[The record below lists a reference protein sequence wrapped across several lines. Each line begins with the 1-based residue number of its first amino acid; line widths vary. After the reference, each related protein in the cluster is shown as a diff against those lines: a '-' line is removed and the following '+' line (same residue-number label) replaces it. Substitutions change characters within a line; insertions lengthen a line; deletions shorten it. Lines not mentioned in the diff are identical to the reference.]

1 MRVLFVCSG
10 NRTGSPG
17 VIVQA
22 QGKSLTKTGL
32 SVKYYVIKGTG
43 LKGYLI
49 NIIKLKR
56 YLKKNR
62 FDVIHAHYAF
72 TGVVAAAAK
81 SREKL
86 VVSLMGS
93 DVLAGKVQL
102 YIASFFSRYVWNTT
116 IVKTEGLSRTIK
128 NKKVKIIPNGVDLD
142 AFKPGDQ
149 TECKL
154 KLGFAVDK
162 KQVLF
167 LADISRYSKDFPL
180 AQSAFNLLEQQV
192 KNCEFKVVSGIKHDL
207 VPLYL
212 NAADVLLCTSRYEG
226 SPNTIKEA
234 MACNCPVVSTDVGD
248 VRWLFEGCAGYFVTG
263 RKTDEIALK
272 LSEAILNRKNANGR
286 NRLVVLGLDS
296 ESISEKIITVYTSL
310 LHSNKR

>member
-1 MRVLFVCSG
+1 VLFVCSG

-22 QGKSLTKTGL
+22 QGNSLTKAGL

-72 TGVVAAAAK
+72 TGIVAAAAK
-81 SREKL
+81 SKEKL

-102 YIASFFSRYVWNTT
+102 HLASFFSRYAWNTT

-128 NKKVKIIPNGVDLD
+128 NNTVKIIPNGVDLNT
-142 AFKPGDQ
+142 FKPEDQ
-149 TECKL
+149 TGCKL
-154 KLGFAVDK
+154 KLGFDVDK

-180 AQSAFNLLEQQV
+180 AQSAFNLLEQQL
-192 KNCEFKVVSGIKHDL
+192 KDCEFKVVSGIKHDL
-207 VPLYL
+207 VPIYL

-248 VRWLFEGCAGYFVTG
+248 VRWLFDGCVGYCVTG

-286 NRLVVLGLDS
+286 NRLVEIGLDS
-296 ESISEKIITVYTSL
+296 ENISKKIITVYTSL
-310 LHSNKR
+310 LQNSKG